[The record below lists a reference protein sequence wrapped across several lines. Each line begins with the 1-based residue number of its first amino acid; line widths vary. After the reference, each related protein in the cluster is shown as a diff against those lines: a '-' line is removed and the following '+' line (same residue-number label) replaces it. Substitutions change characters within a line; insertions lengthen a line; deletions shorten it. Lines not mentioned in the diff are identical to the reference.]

1 LHGDLAVVGCW
12 WELALFLVSST
23 TMVFLSDFVDK
34 KIPGGFTLV
43 SGGYM
48 QIKFGTDGWRGV
60 IARDFTFDNLA
71 LVAQA
76 TMDYLKQNNLESKGL
91 VIGYDRRF
99 LSCDFARRVAEIAVG
114 NGIRVFLS
122 DGYAPTPAISWA
134 VREFCAGA
142 GVMITASHNPP
153 EYNGFKIKEAFGG
166 SALPSTTRK
175 VEEIV
180 ALNMASGRRIEE
192 CCYEDALRNGM
203 IELFDPCVGYFR
215 QIRSFVDLDLIARSG
230 IKAVVD
236 PMFGAGSGFIPR
248 LLPEI
253 DEIHNT
259 ENPAFGGQPPEPIGR
274 HLGELSSLVASGKYR
289 VGLALDGDADR
300 IGAVDEN
307 GVFFSSHCIFTVIL
321 RHLVEHKKML
331 GGVVKTVSTTRMV
344 DLLAGKYGLQLF
356 ETPIGFKHICEL
368 MLTEDILM
376 GGEES
381 GGLGVK
387 GHIPE
392 RDGILLGLLLLEAM
406 AVSGKGLR
414 QLLNETMD
422 EIGHFYYRRI
432 DRRIEVDVKEVLVEN
447 LKSCPPEKIDD
458 RRVSATNFSDGFKF
472 IFENG
477 DWLLIRPSG
486 TEPVL
491 RLYSEA
497 VSPDRVERLLR
508 AAETLAGI

>member
-1 LHGDLAVVGCW
+1 
-12 WELALFLVSST
+12 
-23 TMVFLSDFVDK
+23 
-34 KIPGGFTLV
+34 
-43 SGGYM
+43 M

-60 IARDFTFDNLA
+60 IARDFTFDNLS

-76 TMDYLKQNNLESKGL
+76 TMDYLKQNNLGSKGL

-99 LSCDFARRVAEIAVG
+99 LSREFARRVAEIAAG
-114 NGIRVFLS
+114 NEIRVRLS

-134 VREFCAGA
+134 VRESSSGA

-166 SALPSTTRK
+166 SALPSTTRI
-175 VEEIV
+175 VEEI
-180 ALNMASGRRIEE
+180 AASNAASGRPIEE
-192 CCYEDALRNGM
+192 CSFDDALNSGL
-203 IELFDPCVGYFR
+203 IEFFDPCIEYFK
-215 QIRSFVDLDLIARSG
+215 QIRSFVDLDLIAASG
-230 IKAVVD
+230 IAAVVD
-236 PMFGAGSGFIPR
+236 PMYGAGSGFIPR
-248 LLPEI
+248 LLSGV
-253 DEIHNT
+253 DEIHNF
-259 ENPAFGGQPPEPIGR
+259 ENPSFGGQPPEPIGE
-274 HLGELSSLVASGKYR
+274 HLKELSALVASGKYR

-307 GVFFSSHCIFTVIL
+307 GDFFSSHCIFTVIL
-321 RHLVEHKKML
+321 RHLIEHKKL
-331 GGVVKTVSTTRMV
+331 RGGVVKTVSTTRMV
-344 DLLAGKYGLQLF
+344 ELLAAKFGLQLF

-392 RDGILLGLLLLEAM
+392 RDGILLALLLLEAM

-422 EIGHFYYRRI
+422 EIGYFFYRRI
-432 DRRIEVDVKEVLVEN
+432 DRRIDSVAKEQLIQRF
-447 LKSCPPEKIDD
+447 KSQPPEKIDD
-458 RRVSATNFSDGFKF
+458 RQVVASNFSDGFKF

-477 DWLLIRPSG
+477 DWLLVRPSG

-497 VSPDRVERLLR
+497 ASPGQVDRLLR
-508 AAETLAGI
+508 SAELLAGI